1 MDNPNHL
8 QIADFA
14 ANEFRGPIFSEI
26 DRDGTEEPPRTPF
39 SAKDYDDWMR
49 KQGRRWANEDVW
61 NDEQADLREKKLAD
75 LKLREDLPPKLSVKL
90 SDGMSESVNVYKF
103 AAVSD
108 VVLAMAAN
116 ECFKAFQSTDPLL
129 SDVTSILQLGEE
141 LNHSKLFSAALD
153 FLVKEIED
161 FESSDGWDAID
172 QGVRDKVITLRNL
185 SRSSLIGRG
194 AKVSEVVFASAGEFV
209 AMLEETIQD
218 QSERLLD
225 AKQRQQELRDCIIG
239 RSGNR
244 IGSEYSSSSWPN
256 IRDAEKKIAKQE
268 ARILTLRRFL
278 ESQKEIFK
286 RARSQKEENC

>member
-116 ECFKAFQSTDPLL
+116 ECFKANPRPFRAQ
-129 SDVTSILQLGEE
+129 ILCCQM
-141 LNHSKLFSAALD
+141 H
-153 FLVKEIED
+153 
-161 FESSDGWDAID
+161 
-172 QGVRDKVITLRNL
+172 
-185 SRSSLIGRG
+185 
-194 AKVSEVVFASAGEFV
+194 
-209 AMLEETIQD
+209 
-218 QSERLLD
+218 
-225 AKQRQQELRDCIIG
+225 
-239 RSGNR
+239 
-244 IGSEYSSSSWPN
+244 
-256 IRDAEKKIAKQE
+256 
-268 ARILTLRRFL
+268 ARFW
-278 ESQKEIFK
+278 
-286 RARSQKEENC
+286 